1 MHIPENT
8 SKNTHNK
15 VEELLFN
22 KTNPLRVLD
31 IPCGHGAFTKRLM
44 DKNVEVYSGDIENIL
59 QVKNPMFRVT
69 DMNEKLPFEDNF
81 FDAIVCIDGIE
92 HLERQFDFTR
102 ECWRTLKPNGIFI
115 ISTPNINSFRSRWR
129 WFLTAHHN
137 KCKSPLNEEQ
147 PSALHHIA
155 LLSFSHLRY
164 MLHRSGFRITE
175 ITTNRIK
182 TASWAYFLWT
192 PLAYL
197 KTLFVFNKEEKDPGQ
212 RQRNKDILKQLFR
225 TDVLFGETIIVKA
238 LKKS

>member
-15 VEELLFN
+15 VEELLL
-22 KTNPLRVLD
+22 KSADIKKVLD
-31 IPCGHGAFTKRLM
+31 IPCGHGAFTKRLI
-44 DKNVEVYSGDIENIL
+44 DKNIEVYSGDIENIL
-59 QVKNPMFRVT
+59 QVDNPRFRVT
-69 DMNEKLPFEDNF
+69 DMNETLPFENDF

-92 HLERQFDFTR
+92 HLERQYDFTK
-102 ECWRTLKPNGIFI
+102 ECWRTLKPGGSMV
-115 ISTPNINSFRSRWR
+115 ISTPNINSLRSRWR

-164 MLHRSGFRITE
+164 MLHRTGFQITE

-182 TASWAYFLWT
+182 AANWAYALWT
-192 PLAYL
+192 PLAYI
-197 KTLFVFNKEEKDPGQ
+197 KTSRVFKKEEKDPGQ
-212 RQRNKDILKQLFR
+212 MQRNKEILKQLFL
-225 TDVLFGETIIVKA
+225 TDVLFGETLIVKA
-238 LKKS
+238 VKKK